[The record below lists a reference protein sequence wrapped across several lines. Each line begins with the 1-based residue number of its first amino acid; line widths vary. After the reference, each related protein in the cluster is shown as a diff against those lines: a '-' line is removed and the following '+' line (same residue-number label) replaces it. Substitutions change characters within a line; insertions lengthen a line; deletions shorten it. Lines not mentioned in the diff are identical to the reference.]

1 MDCRELDN
9 LLYPY
14 LDGELVDG
22 DRVQVDSHL
31 AGCEE
36 CRKRTDQEHAMLL
49 FVRSRAKQQSAAAP
63 EGLRARLSD
72 QLHQEQRKSNL
83 RTVGKLTAAAAGLAV
98 CTLAAHHGYRIYQ
111 YRLYVE
117 DAASRHARA
126 YPLEVQKPSPEQ
138 VSAWFDGKLDHHVRV
153 PSIPNAVVQGVR
165 LLNVRDR
172 QAGYIRFI
180 DTKNRNMGLFVYGDK
195 ADDVDVD
202 GTEVRNSNGYN
213 VVTWRDGDVV
223 YQLVTDLDEQDIRQ
237 MLPQRQGATGLQ
249 IAAPQA
255 PIPTVVPAS
264 YAPAAGPLQH

>member
-22 DRVQVDSHL
+22 DRVQVESHL
-31 AGCEE
+31 AACND
-36 CRKRTDQEHAMLL
+36 CRQRTDQEHAMLL
-49 FVRSRAKQQSAAAP
+49 LVRSRAKQASSPAP
-63 EGLRARLSD
+63 DALRARLSE
-72 QLHQEQRKSNL
+72 QLHHEQRRSNV

-126 YPLEVQKPSPEQ
+126 FPLEVQKPSPEQ
-138 VSAWFDGKLDHHVRV
+138 VTAWYDGKLPHPVRV
-153 PSIPNAVVQGVR
+153 PAFPNANLQGTR
-165 LLNVRDR
+165 LLNVRDH
-172 QAGYIRFI
+172 QAAYLRFAAAG
-180 DTKNRNMGLFVYGDK
+180 NRNMGLFVYGDK

-237 MLPQRQGATGLQ
+237 MLPARQGGTMPQLQ
-249 IAAPQA
+249 IAAPQGQM
-255 PIPTVVPAS
+255 PTVVPAS
-264 YAPAAGPLQH
+264 YPLQH